1 MGAFIYIGSTGDTI
15 TNSLM
20 IVKSFFQPFLSV
32 TEILHRLLFLK
43 SSFLKD
49 LRIQIDV
56 QMYLLKG

>member
-32 TEILHRLLFLK
+32 TEIL
-43 SSFLKD
+43 
-49 LRIQIDV
+49 Q
-56 QMYLLKG
+56 G